1 MDKHISLAR
10 GLGYEG
16 QELRDYLKRQQDLE
30 REERLAQREYE
41 KEKREAEQKDKEREQ
56 KDKEREQKEKDREQ
70 KDKDRELEKLRIEAE
85 KLKIEAARKD
95 KEMEKEIALKKI
107 EAEVELKKIE
117 AETTLHPW
125 GPKEKSSNP
134 RSPKLPYFD
143 EHTDKMDSYLTRFES
158 YALSNKWDP
167 SMWASYLSALLKG
180 RALEV
185 FVRLSRGDQ
194 SDYGQIKEA
203 LLTNFDLTERS
214 FRKKFRDCRPE
225 KAETFR
231 QFSGRLA
238 SYLDKWL
245 GLAKVEKT
253 YEAVCDFLARDQ
265 FLDCCSHELYLYLKP
280 KPFKALGE
288 LSHEADLFADAK
300 GGVPLCISKGQ
311 HKSRGV
317 DQAQPKV
324 EPKQDQPPVVKC
336 KICGKPHPTYKCW
349 NNPDNKKVASSAEF
363 DSQYRGGNWG
373 QDRNFGRSDQRDNH
387 YDNYYGT
394 DHQVNFCKIDYKNSD
409 VGKCQAKVSSPHFS
423 KGGLPHKDSQGT
435 CHFPRSRLPT
445 AVGTVNGKEVRV
457 LRDTGCTGIVVRR
470 SLVSD
475 GQMLNKQS
483 GVTLIN
489 NYKQRCPVAR
499 INVDCPFFRG
509 TTDALCIDDPA
520 HDLVIGNIEGSK
532 FPDITHFSSGVFNKK
547 RSKKS
552 RKNRK
557 VKVADKF
564 IRQNR
569 QELCMMQASD
579 AKLADIRRRVKS
591 GSVTKSRSFSSGE
604 TKFIRRNGLIYR
616 HFKKNANV
624 SLQLVVP
631 SSLTHSVMNLAHES
645 LKVVNHRGR
654 KETISKVLDEFYWPG
669 VCREVTQFCR
679 SCAICQRTTYNI
691 KVAMTHCCSVPQR
704 NISSKEA
711 VVSRTRRTD
720 SQTKRR
726 RSYGSGRRCPIPY
739 YWRNMTVTDSSSQY

>member
-1 MDKHISLAR
+1 
-10 GLGYEG
+10 
-16 QELRDYLKRQQDLE
+16 
-30 REERLAQREYE
+30 
-41 KEKREAEQKDKEREQ
+41 
-56 KDKEREQKEKDREQ
+56 
-70 KDKDRELEKLRIEAE
+70 
-85 KLKIEAARKD
+85 
-95 KEMEKEIALKKI
+95 
-107 EAEVELKKIE
+107 
-117 AETTLHPW
+117 
-125 GPKEKSSNP
+125 
-134 RSPKLPYFD
+134 
-143 EHTDKMDSYLTRFES
+143 MDSYLTRFES

-185 FVRLSRGDQ
+185 FVRLSRDDQ

-280 KPFKALGE
+280 KPFKAIDE
-288 LSHEADLFADAK
+288 LAHEADLFADAK

-324 EPKQDQPPVVKC
+324 EPKQDQRPVVKC
-336 KICGKPHPTYKCW
+336 KFCGKPHPSHKCW
-349 NNPDNKKVASSAEF
+349 NNPDNKRVAYSAQF
-363 DSQYRGGNWG
+363 DSQYRGDNSYRD

-387 YDNYYGT
+387 YNNNYRT
-394 DHQVNFCKIDYKNSD
+394 DHQVNFCKIDNKSSD
-409 VGKCQAKVSSPHFS
+409 IGK
-423 KGGLPHKDSQGT
+423 GLPHKDSKGT

-445 AVGTVNGKEVRV
+445 AIGTVNGKEVRV
-457 LRDTGCTGIVVRR
+457 LRDTGCTGVVVRR

-489 NYKQRCPVAR
+489 NYNQKCPVAR
-499 INVDCPFFRG
+499 INIDCPFFRG

-532 FPDITHFSSGVFNKK
+532 FPDITHFSSGVVKNKQSRK
-547 RSKKS
+547 DR
-552 RKNRK
+552 RKNRR

-564 IRQNR
+564 IRQHR
-569 QELCMMQASD
+569 QELCMRQASD
-579 AKLADIRRRVKS
+579 AKLADIRKRVES

-616 HFKKNANV
+616 QFMKNGKV
-624 SLQLVVP
+624 SLQLVIP

-645 LKVVNHRGR
+645 RKVVNHRGR

-679 SCAICQRTTYNI
+679 SCAICQRTTHNI

-704 NISSKEA
+704 NISSKKA

-720 SQTKRR
+720 SQTERR

-739 YWRNMTVTDSSSQY
+739 YWRNMTGTESSCQN

>member
-10 GLGYEG
+10 ELGYEG

-85 KLKIEAARKD
+85 KMKIEAARKD
-95 KEMEKEIALKKI
+95 KEMEMEKEIALKKI

-117 AETTLHPW
+117 AETTSHPW

-185 FVRLSRGDQ
+185 FVRLSRDDQ

-280 KPFKALGE
+280 KPFKAIDE
-288 LSHEADLFADAK
+288 LAHEADLFADAK

-324 EPKQDQPPVVKC
+324 EPKQDQRPVVKC
-336 KICGKPHPTYKCW
+336 KFCGKPHPSHKCW
-349 NNPDNKKVASSAEF
+349 NNPDNKRVAYSAQF
-363 DSQYRGGNWG
+363 DSQYRGDNSYRD
-373 QDRNFGRSDQRDNH
+373 QDRNFGRSDQHDNH
-387 YDNYYGT
+387 YNNNYRT
-394 DHQVNFCKIDYKNSD
+394 DHQVIFCKIESLDL
-409 VGKCQAKVSSPHFS
+409 GKGQTKLSSSHS
-423 KGGLPHKDSQGT
+423 STKGLPHKDSKGT
-435 CHFPRSRLPT
+435 CHFPQSRLPT
-445 AVGTVNGKEVRV
+445 AIGTVNCKEVRV
-457 LRDTGCTGIVVRR
+457 LRDTGCTGVVVRR

-475 GQMLNKQS
+475 GQMLNKKS

-489 NYKQRCPVAR
+489 NYKQRCPMAR
-499 INVDCPFFRG
+499 INIDCPFFRG
-509 TTDALCIDDPA
+509 STDALCIEDPA

-532 FPDITHFSSGVFNKK
+532 FPDITHFLSGVVNNK

-552 RKNRK
+552 RKDRK

-564 IRQNR
+564 
-569 QELCMMQASD
+569 
-579 AKLADIRRRVKS
+579 
-591 GSVTKSRSFSSGE
+591 
-604 TKFIRRNGLIYR
+604 
-616 HFKKNANV
+616 
-624 SLQLVVP
+624 
-631 SSLTHSVMNLAHES
+631 
-645 LKVVNHRGR
+645 
-654 KETISKVLDEFYWPG
+654 
-669 VCREVTQFCR
+669 
-679 SCAICQRTTYNI
+679 
-691 KVAMTHCCSVPQR
+691 
-704 NISSKEA
+704 
-711 VVSRTRRTD
+711 
-720 SQTKRR
+720 
-726 RSYGSGRRCPIPY
+726 
-739 YWRNMTVTDSSSQY
+739 